1 VDTGYDL
8 RFFVGRTVSA
18 NLRRDIGMVGLIAIM
33 VGLNIGGSLFLLTA
47 VAAGLTGSSLLIAQL
62 VSATPILLAL
72 PAYSA
77 LTSALPVTCAN
88 YQYAKLFSRPL
99 AVAAWMVLFIA
110 IPLGMLPLFA
120 VAIAKLV
127 AVLIPGLNVTVW
139 AVLTMTA
146 IFAVNV
152 LGVRLATQT
161 QFIGVAVLL
170 AALLVFIFGGMPSV
184 SIAQIAPQF
193 TGGVAGF
200 VGASA
205 LLYTLLAGGLFG
217 IEMGDEIRN
226 ARAVIPRA
234 LFISIGIVL
243 SLYLLIEFVALGTVG
258 WQQFSAGTLG
268 DVAGTF
274 LSGGWLGLFV
284 VGGGIMAS
292 ATTINLS
299 LAAAGRYALAFSFDG
314 YFPRAFSRVNRR
326 FGTPHNGLLLVY
338 LMTVVTLAIN
348 PPLMTLGAV
357 LNFGLL
363 FMVTLVL
370 LSAVRLTRRHSD
382 VWERAQVRIRPRLLV
397 GASLCAVAL
406 NLVFMLVLAI
416 ALKWTFLIFVG
427 AIGIGLALFYSRKH
441 GLWR

>member
-1 VDTGYDL
+1 
-8 RFFVGRTVSA
+8 VST
-18 NLRRDIGMVGLIAIM
+18 NLRREIGMVGLIAIM

-47 VAAGLTGSSLLIAQL
+47 IAAGLTGSSLVVAQL
-62 VSATPILLAL
+62 ISATPILLSI
-72 PAYSA
+72 PAYAA
-77 LTSALPVTCAN
+77 LSSALPVTCAN

-127 AVLIPGLNVTVW
+127 AVLLPGLNITVW
-139 AVLTMTA
+139 AVLVMSA
-146 IFAVNV
+146 IFVVNL

-161 QFIGVAVLL
+161 QFIGVVILL
-170 AALLVFIFGGMPSV
+170 AALVTFIVGGAPSV
-184 SIAQIAPQF
+184 QASNLVPSFA
-193 TGGVAGF
+193 GGPVGLI
-200 VGASA
+200 GASA

-226 ARAVIPRA
+226 ARSVIPRA
-234 LFISIGIVL
+234 LVISIGIVL
-243 SLYLLIEFVALGTVG
+243 VLYLLIEVVALGTVG
-258 WQQFSAGTLG
+258 WEQFSKGTLG

-284 VGGGIMAS
+284 IGGGIMAS

-314 YFPRAFSRVNRR
+314 YFPRVFSRVNQR
-326 FGTPHNGLLLVY
+326 FGTPHNGLALVY
-338 LMTVVTLAIN
+338 LMTIATLLVN

-370 LSAVRLTRRHSD
+370 FAAVRLLRRHPATY
-382 VWERAQVRIRPRLLV
+382 VRAAVRVKPRLLTV
-397 GASLCAVAL
+397 CSYIAIAI
-406 NLVFMLVLAI
+406 NLVYMLVLAI
-416 ALKWTFLIFVG
+416 AMKWTFLIFVG
-427 AIGIGLALFYSRKH
+427 AIAIGLALFYTRKY
-441 GLWR
+441 GLRR

>member
-1 VDTGYDL
+1 MDTGYDL
-8 RFFVGRTVSA
+8 RFFVGRSVSA

-47 VAAGLTGSSLLIAQL
+47 VAAGLTGSSLVVAQL
-62 VSATPILLAL
+62 VSATPILLAI
-72 PAYSA
+72 PAYAA
-77 LTSALPVTCAN
+77 LSSALPVTCAN

-127 AVLIPGLNVTVW
+127 AVLVPGLNVTLW
-139 AVLTMTA
+139 AILVMSVL
-146 IFAVNV
+146 FLVNV
-152 LGVRLATQT
+152 LGVRLATQA
-161 QFIGVAVLL
+161 QFVGVAVLL
-170 AALLVFIFGGMPSV
+170 AALLTFILGGMPLV
-184 SIAQIAPQF
+184 QTANLVPVFA
-193 TGGVAGF
+193 GGPVGLL
-200 VGASA
+200 GASA

-226 ARAVIPRA
+226 ARSVIPRA
-234 LFISIGIVL
+234 LVISIAIVL
-243 SLYLLIEFVALGTVG
+243 TLYVLIEIVALGTVG
-258 WQQFSAGTLG
+258 WEQFSKGTLG
-268 DVAGTF
+268 DAAGVF

-292 ATTINLS
+292 ATTINLA
-299 LAAAGRYALAFSFDG
+299 LAAAGRYALAFAFDG
-314 YFPRAFSRVNRR
+314 YFPRVFSRVNQR
-326 FGTPHNGLLLVY
+326 FGTPHNGLALVY
-338 LMTVVTLAIN
+338 LMTIATLLVN

-370 LSAVRLTRRHSD
+370 CAAVKLLRRHPATY
-382 VWERAQVRIRPRLLV
+382 VRAAVPVKPKLLTVSSSIAV
-397 GASLCAVAL
+397 GI
-406 NLVFMLVLAI
+406 NLVYMLVLAV

-427 AIGIGLALFYSRKH
+427 AIGVGLALFYSRRY
-441 GLWR
+441 GLFR

>member
-1 VDTGYDL
+1 
-8 RFFVGRTVSA
+8 
-18 NLRRDIGMVGLIAIM
+18 M

-47 VAAGLTGSSLLIAQL
+47 VAAGHHGVLSPGGAVDLRH
-62 VSATPILLAL
+62 PILLSI
-72 PAYSA
+72 PAYAA
-77 LTSALPVTCAN
+77 LSSALPVTCAN

-127 AVLIPGLNVTVW
+127 AVLLPGLNITVW
-139 AVLTMTA
+139 AVLVMTA
-146 IFAVNV
+146 LFAVNV

-161 QFIGVAVLL
+161 QFIGVVVLL
-170 AALLVFIFGGMPSV
+170 AALITFIVGGAPSV
-184 SIAQIAPQF
+184 QASNLVPSF
-193 TGGVAGF
+193 VGGPVGLI
-200 VGASA
+200 GASA

-226 ARAVIPRA
+226 ARSVIPRA
-234 LFISIGIVL
+234 LIISIGIVL
-243 SLYLLIEFVALGTVG
+243 VLYLLIETVALGSVG
-258 WQQFSAGTLG
+258 WEQFSKGTLG

-284 VGGGIMAS
+284 IGGGIMAS

-314 YFPRAFSRVNRR
+314 YFPRIFSRVNQR
-326 FGTPHNGLLLVY
+326 FGTPHNGLALVY
-338 LMTVVTLAIN
+338 LMTIATLLVN

-370 LSAVRLTRRHSD
+370 FAAVRLLGRHPATY
-382 VWERAQVRIRPRLLV
+382 VRAAVRVKPRLLTV
-397 GASLCAVAL
+397 CSYIAIPI
-406 NLVFMLVLAI
+406 NLVYMLVLAI
-416 ALKWTFLIFVG
+416 AMKWTFLIFVG
-427 AIGIGLALFYSRKH
+427 AIAVGLALFYARKH
-441 GLWR
+441 GLWALIRPIVARDAVRRGQAGVVPRHVEGDRL

>member
-1 VDTGYDL
+1 MDTGYDL
-8 RFFVGRTVSA
+8 KFFVGRTISA
-18 NLRRDIGMVGLIAIM
+18 NLRRDIGMVGLVAIM

-47 VAAGLTGSSLLIAQL
+47 VAAGLTGSSLVIAQL
-62 VSATPILLAL
+62 FSATPILLAI
-72 PAYSA
+72 PAYVA
-77 LTSALPVTCAN
+77 LSSALPVTCAN

-127 AVLIPGLNVTVW
+127 AVLVPGVNVTLW
-139 AVLTMTA
+139 AVLVMSL
-146 IFAVNV
+146 IFIINV

-170 AALLVFIFGGMPSV
+170 AALLVFIGGGLPSV
-184 SIAQIAPQF
+184 SMANLAPAF
-193 TGGVAGF
+193 AGGPAGF

-217 IEMGDEIRN
+217 IEMGDEVRN
-226 ARAVIPRA
+226 ARDVIPRA
-234 LFISIGIVL
+234 LIISICIVL
-243 SLYLLIEFVALGTVG
+243 GLYLLIEVVAVGTVG

-268 DVAGTF
+268 DVADTF
-274 LSGGWLGLFV
+274 LSGGLLALFV

-292 ATTINLS
+292 ATTINLA

-314 YFPRAFSRVNRR
+314 YFPRVFSRVNTR
-326 FGTPHNGLLLVY
+326 FGTPHNGLALIY
-338 LMTVVTLAIN
+338 LMTIATLLVN
-348 PPLMTLGAV
+348 PPLMTLGSV

-370 LSAVRLTRRHSD
+370 AAAMRLVRRHPELY
-382 VWERAQVRIRPRLLV
+382 ERSAWRIRPRLLF
-397 GASLCAVAL
+397 GASAVAVGI
-406 NLVFMLVLAI
+406 NVVFMLVLAI

-427 AIGIGLALFYSRKH
+427 AIGIGLALFYSRKL

>member
-1 VDTGYDL
+1 
-8 RFFVGRTVSA
+8 
-18 NLRRDIGMVGLIAIM
+18 
-33 VGLNIGGSLFLLTA
+33 
-47 VAAGLTGSSLLIAQL
+47 
-62 VSATPILLAL
+62 
-72 PAYSA
+72 
-77 LTSALPVTCAN
+77 
-88 YQYAKLFSRPL
+88 
-99 AVAAWMVLFIA
+99 MVLFIA

-127 AVLIPGLNVTVW
+127 SVLVPGVNVTLW
-139 AVLTMTA
+139 AVLVMSL
-146 IFAVNV
+146 IFIVNV

-170 AALLVFIFGGMPSV
+170 AALLVFIGGGLPSV
-184 SIAQIAPQF
+184 SMANLAPAF
-193 TGGVAGF
+193 AGGPAGF

-217 IEMGDEIRN
+217 IELGDEVRN
-226 ARAVIPRA
+226 ARDVIPRA
-234 LFISIGIVL
+234 LIISICIVL
-243 SLYLLIEFVALGTVG
+243 GLYLLIEVVAVGTVG

-274 LSGGWLGLFV
+274 LSGGLLALFV

-292 ATTINLS
+292 ATTINLA

-314 YFPRAFSRVNRR
+314 YFPRVFSRVNSR
-326 FGTPHNGLLLVY
+326 FGTPHNGLVLVY
-338 LMTVVTLAIN
+338 LMTIATLLVN
-348 PPLMTLGAV
+348 PPLMTLGSV

-370 LSAVRLTRRHSD
+370 GAAMRLVRRHPELY
-382 VWERAQVRIRPRLLV
+382 ERSAWRIRPWLLF
-397 GASLCAVAL
+397 GASAVAVGI
-406 NLVFMLVLAI
+406 NVVFMLVLAI

-427 AIGIGLALFYSRKH
+427 AIGIGLALFYSRKF

>member
-1 VDTGYDL
+1 MDTGYDL
-8 RFFVGRTVSA
+8 RFLVGRAVST
-18 NLRRDIGMVGLIAIM
+18 NLRRDIGLVGLIAIM

-47 VAAGLTGSSLLIAQL
+47 VAAGLTGSSLLVAQL
-62 VSATPILLAL
+62 ISGTPILLAL
-72 PAYSA
+72 PAYAA
-77 LTSALPVTCAN
+77 LSSTLPVTCAN

-127 AVLIPGLNVTVW
+127 TVLVPGLNVTFW
-139 AVLTMTA
+139 AVLVMSLLFL
-146 IFAVNV
+146 INV
-152 LGVRLATQT
+152 LGVRLATQV
-161 QFIGVAVLL
+161 QLAGVVVLL
-170 AALLVFIFGGMPSV
+170 AALVTFIVGGMPSV
-184 SIAQIAPQF
+184 QPGNLTPALA
-193 TGGVAGF
+193 GGPVGLL
-200 VGASA
+200 GASA

-226 ARAVIPRA
+226 ARRVIPRA

-243 SLYLLIEFVALGTVG
+243 TFYILIEVVALGSVG
-258 WQQFSAGTLG
+258 WQEFARGTLG

-274 LSGGWLGLFV
+274 LSGGWLALFV

-292 ATTINLS
+292 ATTINLA

-314 YFPRAFSRVNRR
+314 YFPRVFSRVNQR
-326 FGTPHNGLLLVY
+326 FGTPHNGLALVY
-338 LMTVVTLAIN
+338 FMTVVTLLVN

-370 LSAVRLTRRHSD
+370 CAAVRLQRRHPSIY
-382 VWERAQVRIRPRLLV
+382 VAAGVHIRPRLLILSSYAAV
-397 GASLCAVAL
+397 GF
-406 NLVFMLVLAI
+406 NLVYMLVLAI
-416 ALKWTFLIFVG
+416 ALGWTFLIFVG
-427 AIGIGLALFYSRKH
+427 AIVAGLALFYSRKY
-441 GLWR
+441 GLLH